1 MDEVIGW
8 LVAGVGKECGD
19 CFEQRLPLV
28 DLDSTCISVC
38 EPAF

>member
-8 LVAGVGKECGD
+8 LVAGVGKDCGD
-19 CFEQRLPLV
+19 CFEQGCLWLTWTLRE
-28 DLDSTCISVC
+28 C